1 MLIAFSFPGIFL
13 SFTRPVTHA
22 AAQSVF
28 IKTDT
33 MKKYI
38 FLTRINTRKLSDDQN
53 KKRAIEVRD
62 WALDLR
68 KKGILTEGLIFGEDA
83 YAVSG
88 APDPTVKHIYASS
101 QDDLFLALT
110 FINASDDQEA
120 VNLAKTFPGI
130 HYGAYIE
137 VRELHPPNP
146 PKN

>member
-1 MLIAFSFPGIFL
+1 MLIALSLLGNCPSFARTIA
-13 SFTRPVTHA
+13 HA
-22 AAQSVF
+22 AVPTES
-28 IKTDT
+28 KNTDT

-88 APDPTVKHIYASS
+88 TPAPVVKHMYASK
-101 QDDLFLALT
+101 QDDLFIALT
-110 FINASDDQEA
+110 FINAADDQEA
-120 VNLAKTFPGI
+120 VAIAKSFPGI
-130 HYGAYIE
+130 NYGAYVE
-137 VRELHPPNP
+137 VRQLHPPNP